1 MVKEGYWIGVPLLVG
16 GILGMLLGSYGVP
29 IVCFSLA
36 AFAFYFFRDPERQ
49 IPGGPGDIV
58 SPADGR
64 VVLVTREEWQGRPGQ
79 RVSIF
84 LAIWDVHVNRSP
96 AAGRIAKVT
105 YKPGQFYV
113 AARARASAENEQNI
127 ICLATDAG
135 EIMFKQIAGWIARRV
150 VCWKQAGDLVA
161 RGERIGL
168 IRFGSRMDVWLP
180 EDAQILVRPGQHVA
194 GGSSVL
200 AHWPA
205 VALRAAN
212 GSDSG
217 LEKAEKAPEFA
228 ASGGPARR

>member
-1 MVKEGYWIGVPLLVG
+1 MVKEGYWTGIPLLGG
-16 GILGMLLGSYGVP
+16 GIVGMLLGSYGIP
-29 IVCFSLA
+29 IVLFFLA
-36 AFAFYFFRDPERQ
+36 AFTFYFFRDPERA

-64 VVLVTREEWQGRPGQ
+64 VVVVTPEEWEGKPGQ

-96 AAGRIAKVT
+96 AAGRITKVT

-113 AARARASAENEQNI
+113 AARARASTENEQNI

-150 VCWKQAGDLVA
+150 VCWKAAGTVVA

-168 IRFGSRMDVWLP
+168 IRFGSRMDLWLP
-180 EDAQILVRPGQHVA
+180 KDAEILVKPGQHVA

-200 AHWPA
+200 AHWP
-205 VALRAAN
+205 V
-212 GSDSG
+212 GSSDATNRSG
-217 LEKAEKAPEFA
+217 SKF
-228 ASGGPARR
+228 